1 MSTIV
6 ATVVNGHDLALYD
19 TETNLWLGTQKDT
32 GQAEFQPTTDGKPA
46 PYLYDIE
53 GADAEEWERRCR
65 KGSKDC
71 GIELGELVELAADD
85 PKPWAPDGRYFQ
97 VKAFD

>member
-19 TETNLWLGTQKDT
+19 TETNLWLGTQKDK
-32 GQAEFQPTTDGKPA
+32 GQAEIEPSPSNEPA

-53 GADAEEWERRCR
+53 GATAEEWERRCR

-71 GIELGELVELAADD
+71 GIELGELVELTPAN

-97 VKAFD
+97 VTALH

>member
-19 TETNLWLGTQKDT
+19 TETNLWLGTQKDK
-32 GQAEFQPTTDGKPA
+32 GQAEFQPTPDGKPA

>member
-19 TETNLWLGTQKDT
+19 TETNLWLSTAKDG
-32 GQAEFQPTTDGKPA
+32 GQAEIQPTSDGQPA
-46 PYLYDIE
+46 PYLFDIE
-53 GADAEEWERRCR
+53 GDDALEWERRCR

-71 GIELGELVELAADD
+71 GIELGQLVTLSPDD
-85 PKPWAPDGRYFQ
+85 PKPWAPAGAYFT
-97 VKAFD
+97 VDAIK